1 MAVLNRPGVLMY
13 HVALLILFGTLFL
26 TLKNINVDDFTETP
40 QLSEALKTWIFAFVG
55 IIIAFG
61 FVLTIASLLS
71 KARKKSVIVNI
82 MLILYW
88 LNIGIISFTAYLTD
102 VLKDDIVSD
111 GSRWMIISLGT
122 IFFFILS
129 LIILLFKFPGKVEE
143 NLLAEKVRKKLAA
156 RESKT
161 QKPYCPECKTDV
173 ESSFKYCPGCGA
185 KFSD

>member
-26 TLKNINVDDFTETP
+26 TLKNVNVDDFTETP

-55 IIIAFG
+55 LIIAYG
-61 FVLTIASLLS
+61 FVLTIATFLS
-71 KARKKSVIVNI
+71 RARKRNFIVNFI
-82 MLILYW
+82 LILYW
-88 LNIGIISFTAYLTD
+88 INIGIIAFTAYFTD
-102 VLKDDIVSD
+102 ILEDDIISD

-122 IFFFILS
+122 LFFFILS

-143 NLLAEKVRKKLAA
+143 SLLAEKVRKKLLAK
-156 RESKT
+156 ESKAE
-161 QKPYCPECKTDV
+161 KPYCPVCRQDV
-173 ESSFKYCPGCGA
+173 EGSFKFCPGCGA